1 MHESSS
7 YFLFQKGLLEVTNL
21 TLVFF
26 LLLATVIFIWASNK
40 GFDFTD
46 KGHYSLIYQYPRE
59 FPDSYTSYHRVSAVF
74 LNLVEGGNYR
84 IAVARFF

>member
-7 YFLFQKGLLEVTNL
+7 YFLFQKGLLKATNL
-21 TLVFF
+21 ILAF
-26 LLLATVIFIWASNK
+26 LLLLGAGVFIWSSNK

-46 KGHYSLIYQYPRE
+46 EGLYLLVYQNPQE
-59 FPDSYTSYHRVSAVF
+59 FPDSYTSYRRVSAVF